1 MYKTSSACVAFVG
14 AVLSLGAV
22 TTFVSIAK
30 GQGLSGGTVGI
41 IVEPPRPAAR
51 MPTVIHPDG
60 RGEGAVGRRGANGH
74 FFFDTVVNGTPL
86 RMMFDTGAS
95 TVALRSEDAAK
106 AGIDV
111 ANLRYNGSVGTANG
125 RAEVA
130 SVLIPVFTV
139 GGITRRNV
147 AASVSRPGALTD
159 NLLGMSFM
167 SRLSGYKYDGE
178 TLVLQDGP

>member
-1 MYKTSSACVAFVG
+1 MFCIGVIMSVVSVARSQ
-14 AVLSLGAV
+14 AL
-22 TTFVSIAK
+22 T
-30 GQGLSGGTVGI
+30 GGTVGI
-41 IVEPPRPAAR
+41 IVEPPRGLPNAPAR
-51 MPTVIHPDG
+51 LPTVIHPDG
-60 RGEGAVGRRGANGH
+60 RGDGAVGRRGPGGH
-74 FFFDTVVNGTPL
+74 FFFDTVVNGTPV

-95 TVALRSEDAAK
+95 AVALRSEDAAR

-111 ANLRYNGSVGTANG
+111 GNLRFSGSVGTANG

-130 SVLIPVFTV
+130 PVTIPVFTV

-147 AASVSRPGALTD
+147 AAMVSRPGALNE

-178 TLVLQDGP
+178 TLVLQDGQ